1 MAELLKECESARCP
15 PLCAVFRKEKVALD
29 LANPDLCDVL
39 EVDLLVQPEPC
50 EKHVSNGFIQP
61 SLVDQL
67 VFLGLAQY
75 NRDIGTCTC
84 TLYTV
89 HCTLYNYLFA
99 YEINI
104 NLCGV
109 SHGICEVQFSRCR
122 TKILAHIISIQI
134 S

>member
-1 MAELLKECESARCP
+1 MHVDAHSASLFPQSRAESWPRRVCDKMAELLKECESARCP

-75 NRDIGTCTC
+75 NRDIGTCTSTVNC
-84 TLYTV
+84 TQ
-89 HCTLYNYLFA
+89 YN
-99 YEINI
+99 
-104 NLCGV
+104 
-109 SHGICEVQFSRCR
+109 
-122 TKILAHIISIQI
+122 LAIRI
-134 S
+134 